1 MDFLVAGVRVVA
13 AARLEATTS
22 EPGDA
27 VDPVDPRDC
36 LAPAAWAL
44 ALGAGAPAGAA
55 LPRVRHVAPAQSD
68 TLAPT
73 VFLLDLDAPLT
84 PGAPYALALAALAR
98 SAYGQPT
105 STDALAFAGR
115 PVAGIVGQ
123 RAGELAGDVAI
134 PVRADASGDLGL
146 LDRAAALRARVLL
159 LVSAR
164 RGSFAHAET
173 FGRGVEPKRSYSVA
187 KLGSEA
193 AALRAELLKDPDVRA
208 AEVRASSSAHVA
220 SFQIAVTPVFS
231 PEPLRF
237 NEPIEAGGST

>member
-1 MDFLVAGVRVVA
+1 MDFLPSAVRVVA
-13 AARLEATTS
+13 EARLRVETS

-44 ALGAGAPAGAA
+44 TLGAAAPTGAA
-55 LPRVRHVAPAQSD
+55 LPQVRHVSSAQAD

-73 VFLLDLDAPLT
+73 AFLLDLDGPLT
-84 PGAPYALALAALAR
+84 PGAPYALALDALAR

-105 STDALAFAGR
+105 STAALPFTGKA
-115 PVAGIVGQ
+115 VVGIVGQ

-134 PVRADASGDLGL
+134 PVQANAAGDLGL
-146 LDRAAALRARVLL
+146 LDRAAALKSRVLL
-159 LVSAR
+159 LVTAR
-164 RGSFAHAET
+164 RGAFAHAES

-193 AALRAELLKDPDVRA
+193 AALKTELLKDPDVRA
-208 AEVRASSSAHVA
+208 AEVRASTQGHVA
-220 SFQIAVTPVFS
+220 SFLIAVTPTFS
-231 PEPLRF
+231 PDALRF
-237 NEPIEAGGST
+237 NEPIEAGGSQ